1 MFKCKKMSQIG
12 AMVTCKVE
20 EEEEMTG
27 AESPRYLDYDADAGV
42 SPAASPDASHDRLSL
57 VVAEEEDNE
66 EETLVTDL
74 SQKNSLRI
82 KSLKSLNDI
91 NSKKRSLDPASQVE
105 SGLKIFMNL

>member
-1 MFKCKKMSQIG
+1 
-12 AMVTCKVE
+12 MVTCKV

-82 KSLKSLNDI
+82 KSLNDI

-105 SGLKIFMNL
+105 SGLKIFMNFQNFAIGK